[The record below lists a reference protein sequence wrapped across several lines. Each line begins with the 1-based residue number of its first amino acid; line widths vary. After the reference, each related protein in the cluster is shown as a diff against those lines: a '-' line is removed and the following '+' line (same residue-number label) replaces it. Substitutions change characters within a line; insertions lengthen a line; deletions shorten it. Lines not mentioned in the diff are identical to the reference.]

1 MRGSFPFLS
10 SYGFPPSVYLKRFFR
25 CRTMSTRNYQDAI
38 EHLNSLQTN
47 AAALQAARAEG
58 PRLNPNA
65 ITEMIEFLERIE
77 YTCEDLN
84 TLNVI
89 HITGTKGKG
98 STSAFTDSILRHAK
112 PNWKVGLYTSPH
124 LVAVRERIRING
136 KPLSEEDFAKYFF
149 EVWDRLQKNGPKTLE
164 FPVMP
169 NYFRYLTLM
178 AFHTFL
184 SEKVNATI
192 LEVGIGGAG
201 DSTNIVPRPI
211 VTGITTLGLDH
222 TAVLGKTIGAIAWQ
236 KGGIYKPEEGME
248 VLKKRAEEL
257 QAAYFMEVP
266 SLPESGF
273 VKLGT
278 DFSSGS
284 ACGITDNFYI
294 NYEKVW
300 LVNIKFKTQL
310 LLLQM
315 AHTFLHSVDASEL
328 RPELLLQL
336 SAPFLTGL
344 EYTRWPGRCQT
355 VVDPNYQ
362 GTTWYL
368 DGAHTAES
376 LSCCMQWFIQV
387 GLGLKEPQSTRVLI
401 FNCTSGR
408 SGPAFLG
415 TILEKTRELL
425 LRQGREETPENFF
438 SHVIFC
444 SNVTYA
450 DGHFKGDLTSRALSN
465 TDLVNLTTQHE
476 LANAWSQ
483 LIPPFPSDAIHV
495 LPSIEHAIQTVRG
508 LSKAERVDVLVTGSL
523 HLVGGIIEV
532 AGLASVALE

>member
-1 MRGSFPFLS
+1 MRGSFAFLP
-10 SYGFPPSVYLKRFFR
+10 SYRLPPSLYLKRFLH
-25 CRTMSTRNYQDAI
+25 CGTMSTGSYQDAI

-47 AAALQAARAEG
+47 ATALEAARAAG

-65 ITEMIEFLERIE
+65 ISEMIEFLERIE

-98 STSAFTDSILRHAK
+98 STSAFTDSILRHVR

-136 KPLSEEDFAKYFF
+136 KSLSEEDFARYFF
-149 EVWDRLQKNGPKTLE
+149 EVWDRLQKNGPKTPD

-169 NYFRYLTLM
+169 GYFRYLTLM
-178 AFHTFL
+178 AFHAFM
-184 SEKVNATI
+184 SERVDATI

-201 DSTNIVPRPI
+201 DSTNIVPKPI
-211 VTGITTLGLDH
+211 VTGITSLGLDH

-236 KGGIYKPEEGME
+236 KGGIYKKGVPALSVTQRNEGME
-248 VLKKRAEEL
+248 VLKERAEEL

-266 SLPESGF
+266 SLPGPGP
-273 VKLGT
+273 VKLGLA
-278 DFSSGS
+278 GEHQVQN
-284 ACGITDNFYI
+284 AALA
-294 NYEKVW
+294 V
-300 LVNIKFKTQL
+300 
-310 LLLQM
+310 QM
-315 AHTFLHSVDASEL
+315 AHIFLRSVDASESQ
-328 RPELLLQL
+328 PEPLSQL
-336 SAPFLTGL
+336 PAPFLAGL

-355 VVDPNYQ
+355 VLDPNYQ
-362 GTTWYL
+362 HTTWYL
-368 DGAHTAES
+368 DGAHTVES
-376 LSCCMQWFIQV
+376 LSCCIQWFVQV
-387 GLGLKEPQSTRVLI
+387 GLGLKEPQPTRVLI

-415 TILEKTRELL
+415 AILDKTRELL
-425 LRQGREETPENFF
+425 LRQGREEKAEEFF
-438 SHVIFC
+438 GHVIFC

-476 LANAWSQ
+476 LATAWSQ
-483 LIPPFPSDAIHV
+483 LIPQFPSAAIHV
-495 LPSIEHAIQTVRG
+495 LPSIEHAIRTVRG
-508 LSKAERVDVLVTGSL
+508 LSNAARIDVLVTGSL

-532 AGLASVALE
+532 AGLASFAL